1 MSKISLAGSS
11 LFVGVMEIIIR
22 FSVLELGL
30 FSYNRCLARLIS
42 KTFIEAPKQRNPKDE
57 NELIKANRVPVNW
70 TKNKRAQRIQLLAG
84 QLKVMRDTMAT
95 KIGSLSTVV
104 GR

>member
-42 KTFIEAPKQRNPKDE
+42 KMVMVYSSSIEA
-57 NELIKANRVPVNW
+57 IAFF
-70 TKNKRAQRIQLLAG
+70 
-84 QLKVMRDTMAT
+84 M
-95 KIGSLSTVV
+95 
-104 GR
+104 